1 MRGSSATST
10 LEKHTQIQSTRVKTG
25 AKRMPARR
33 VDLPESGALEQRAM
47 KDQKDQTLSSTSA
60 TTQVPCCPGHK
71 PEVWKKLT
79 EILPGNTLR
88 WFLETHRK
96 WILY

>member
-47 KDQKDQTLSSTSA
+47 KEIENKQIEMCVISTNIYIGNKIKSLLS
-60 TTQVPCCPGHK
+60 
-71 PEVWKKLT
+71 
-79 EILPGNTLR
+79 NR
-88 WFLETHRK
+88 
-96 WILY
+96 